1 MKKEKFYAV
10 KKGRNPGIYRTWAEC
25 SKQVN
30 KFSGAKFKSFD
41 TLQEAENYMGK
52 KIIENLSNNKQN
64 KNSTQNIYYYV
75 PIIEKQKLPKIYLF
89 KKTLKTDFPNAKTKK
104 FKSKEDAIKFLSYD
118 FKIEE
123 IMFTEETLNDRTDYY
138 IAELPCGKIPVI
150 YSSIKLLKTD
160 YNNAKIIKVPDLE
173 SAYLELNNYSKEN
186 IELIGAMK
194 YGKTDKIKKCVI
206 CQKPIRTGSWYC
218 PTCKK
223 KTENLNE
230 FLTENHNLKYP
241 LKTNFIARMRFCEQT
256 DKDIFEF
263 IRENPKSIFKYFY
276 MEKEC
281 KNEIRQNY
289 LKDRKKIL
297 EVSMDNIPYYIRTF
311 FMDNTD
317 KELLDIYGTD
327 DNPILKV
334 KCLKCNKEYTASF
347 KDILKKNLHPCDV
360 SMSSG
365 EYKVKS
371 FLESR
376 NIKYLIQRDTLPC
389 KNPITGHILPYD
401 FELPEQKLIIE
412 VQGEQHTHFISFFHS
427 SKEAFEYQQF
437 KDNIKKRVCY
447 QKRL

>member
-10 KKGRNPGIYRTWAEC
+10 KKGRKPGIYRTWAEC

-41 TLQEAENYMGK
+41 SLREAENYLGK
-52 KIIENLSNNKQN
+52 KMMEKL
-64 KNSTQNIYYYV
+64 YYSGNTTTDDFTTNHYV
-75 PIIEKQKLPKIYLF
+75 PIVNGNKVPRIYIN
-89 KKTLKTDFPNAKTKK
+89 KKMLKKDFPNATSRK
-104 FKSKEDAIKFLSYD
+104 FKSRQEATKYLVKE
-118 FKIEE
+118 FK
-123 IMFTEETLNDRTDYY
+123 MTD
-138 IAELPCGKIPVI
+138 
-150 YSSIKLLKTD
+150 IKLIEKSVEST
-160 YNNAKIIKVPDLE
+160 KPD
-173 SAYLELNNYSKEN
+173 N
-186 IELIGAMK
+186 
-194 YGKTDKIKKCVI
+194 IKKCVI

-223 KTENLNE
+223 KTESLNE

-276 MEKEC
+276 MEKEY

-297 EVSMDNIPYYIRTF
+297 EVSIDNIPYYIKTF

-317 KELLDIYGTD
+317 KELLDIYGTE

-347 KDILKKNLHPCDV
+347 KDISKRNLHPCDV

-371 FLESR
+371 FLESK

-389 KNPITGHILPYD
+389 KNPVTGHILPYD

-437 KDNIKKRVCY
+437 KDNIKKEFAIKKGY
-447 QKRL
+447 KYLEIFYDDFKTEDFKNKIIEKLTNKI